1 VRRFL
6 ARRLVFAVFV
16 LWGVSLVT
24 FFLARVAPGDPARLI
39 AGPHANPAAVA
50 NVRALYGLDQ
60 PLVAQYV
67 RYLGDLLHG
76 DFGTSF
82 LTHRPVAADLAAFV
96 PASLELSAFALV
108 IGSALGVLLGIVTTL
123 RRGGATDAVGR
134 LVASI
139 GLSIPAFWLAMI
151 LQLVVYSRLQLLP
164 FGGRLDTGMAA
175 PPTITG
181 FLTVD
186 SLLAA
191 QPATFVASVRHLVL
205 PVTTLALAEIGLMA
219 RVVRT
224 SLIETL
230 GEDYVRTARA
240 KGARERRVVTHHAL
254 RNALLPAVTILGL
267 EAAVLAGGVFLV
279 ETVFAW
285 PGVGRYAYDAIR
297 ASDYNAIMGVTVV
310 IAVGYVVINLLVD
323 VSYVYLDPRIRYS

>member
-1 VRRFL
+1 
-6 ARRLVFAVFV
+6 
-16 LWGVSLVT
+16 
-24 FFLARVAPGDPARLI
+24 
-39 AGPHANPAAVA
+39 
-50 NVRALYGLDQ
+50 
-60 PLVAQYV
+60 
-67 RYLGDLLHG
+67 
-76 DFGTSF
+76 
-82 LTHRPVAADLAAFV
+82 
-96 PASLELSAFALV
+96 
-108 IGSALGVLLGIVTTL
+108 
-123 RRGGATDAVGR
+123 
-134 LVASI
+134 
-139 GLSIPAFWLAMI
+139 
-151 LQLVVYSRLQLLP
+151 
-164 FGGRLDTGMAA
+164 
-175 PPTITG
+175 
-181 FLTVD
+181 
-186 SLLAA
+186 
-191 QPATFVASVRHLVL
+191 
-205 PVTTLALAEIGLMA
+205 VTTLALAEIGLMA

-240 KGARERRVVTHHAL
+240 KGAPWRRVVVRHAL

>member
-1 VRRFL
+1 MKRFL

-24 FFLARVAPGDPARLI
+24 FFLARVAPGEPARLI
-39 AGPHANPAAVA
+39 AGPHANEAAVA
-50 NVRALYGLDQ
+50 NVRAIYGLDQ
-60 PLVAQYV
+60 PLVAQYIH
-67 RYLGDLLHG
+67 YLADLLHG
-76 DFGTSF
+76 DLGTSF
-82 LTHRPVAADLAAFV
+82 LTRRPVSADLAAFV
-96 PASLELSAFALV
+96 PASLELSVYALV
-108 IGSALGVLLGIVTTL
+108 VGSSLGLLLGVVATLG
-123 RRGGATDAVGR
+123 RGTRLDPIAR
-134 LVASI
+134 LVAI
-139 GLSIPAFWLAMI
+139 AGLSVPAFWIAMV

-164 FGGRLDTGMAA
+164 FGGRLDTGMA
-175 PPTITG
+175 PPPAVTG
-181 FLTVD
+181 FMTID
-186 SLLAA
+186 SLLAG

-205 PVTTLALAEIGLMA
+205 PVTTLALAEVGLMA

-224 SLIETL
+224 ALVETL
-230 GEDYVRTARA
+230 GEDYIRTARA
-240 KGARERRVVTHHAL
+240 KGAPERRVVTRHAL

-267 EAAVLAGGVFLV
+267 EAAVLGGGVFLV

>member
-1 VRRFL
+1 MRRFL
-6 ARRLVFAVFV
+6 LRRVVFAVFV

-60 PLVAQYV
+60 PLVVQYAK
-67 RYLGDLLHG
+67 YLGDLVHG
-76 DFGTSF
+76 DLGTSF
-82 LTHRPVAADLAAFV
+82 LTRRPVSADLAAFV
-96 PASLELSAFALV
+96 PASLELSAFALG
-108 IGSALGVLLGIVTTL
+108 IGSVVGVGLGVLATIGRRSWVDGASRLGAIV
-123 RRGGATDAVGR
+123 
-134 LVASI
+134 
-139 GLSIPAFWLAMI
+139 GLSVPAFWIAMV
-151 LQLVVYSRLQLLP
+151 LQLVLYSRLQLFP
-164 FGGRLDTGMAA
+164 FGGRLDTGMTP
-175 PPTITG
+175 PPTVTG
-181 FLTVD
+181 FMTID
-186 SLLAA
+186 SLLAG
-191 QPATFVASVRHLVL
+191 QPATFVAALRHLVL

-224 SLIETL
+224 SLVETL

-240 KGARERRVVTHHAL
+240 KGASERRVVTRHAL

-267 EAAVLAGGVFLV
+267 EAAILAGGVFLV

-323 VSYVYLDPRIRYS
+323 VSYVYLDPRIRYA